1 MEELTGDRQVA
12 TEQTD
17 SGHLVMLRPV
27 TLVTDVQAF
36 SSVWRPYAQL
46 APQIERLRQQ
56 GAGQCVMESSLPE
69 IRALAMLLAARR
81 ADRHAARS
89 PTHFADEADWLC
101 ARAFL
106 LGLSHVEITLAQMA
120 MFDEANLRLRRLA
133 AHGLPVATGLLP
145 VLNTSPQLPTAPMVL
160 HGWSPLSV
168 DEGEGVVAS
177 AAGSPQARAL
187 RQRCQ
192 KRFALLLGAWRPRP

>member
-1 MEELTGDRQVA
+1 MEELTSDRQVA
-12 TEQTD
+12 TGLTET
-17 SGHLVMLRPV
+17 GHLAMLRAV

-81 ADRHAARS
+81 TDLRAFRS
-89 PTHFADEADWLC
+89 PTHFADDADWLC
-101 ARAFL
+101 ARAYL
-106 LGLSHVEITLAQMA
+106 LGLSHVEVTLAQMPL
-120 MFDEANLRLRRLA
+120 FDEAHLRLRQLA
-133 AHGLPVATGLLP
+133 ARGAPLSTGLLP
-145 VLNTSPQLPTAPMVL
+145 VLSTSPHLPSAPMVL
-160 HGWSPLSV
+160 HGWSPLTV
-168 DEGEGVVAS
+168 EEGCPHEEGIAQ
-177 AAGSPQARAL
+177 PRAL

-192 KRFALLLGAWRPRP
+192 ARFALLLGAWRLLP